1 MTGAALQEIFKMQR
15 EMDGL
20 LAQPHV
26 SKEQRKRADILMSK
40 IASIRDMGMSTDEA
54 HRALAVEYGREIVP
68 EFTAGKSQRAH
79 EDLFKDYLRGA
90 ADNDIETR
98 ATTLVAGS
106 QSIIYSAG
114 QNGGFLVPT
123 KFYASAAEGL
133 ALTDPLLD
141 PSIVTL
147 IQEPD
152 FSLRPITIPGW
163 DLSGVAAVKV
173 GETSTYTSSNVPSI
187 TSEMKNGYTYR
198 VAFDASLEW
207 SADAEVY
214 GDPMAALGRACGIA
228 MARGVGQDLVT
239 GNGVSAPQG
248 VLTGSADSGVVT
260 ANAGKLVLED
270 FTNVFFSV
278 NKIYRDSPKAAWL
291 VSDAVAKMIS
301 NAVDG
306 NQRPLFP
313 VEDGIT
319 RICGKVVYV
328 CPSLPAYNA
337 SLGTQA
343 PGSFCVFGDLSHYYV
358 HASNIR
364 MQRLLQ
370 TPGLIEYGK
379 CRYIALQRVD
389 AVLEDPT
396 DGALPPIVSARLH
409 V

>member
-1 MTGAALQEIFKMQR
+1 MTAAALKEIFQLQR

-20 LAQPHV
+20 LAQEHV
-26 SKEQRKRADILMSK
+26 SKEQRKRADMLMSK
-40 IASIRDMGMSTDEA
+40 IASLRDMGMSTDEA
-54 HRALAVEYGREIVP
+54 HRALASEYGREI
-68 EFTAGKSQRAH
+68 EQRDENAAAH
-79 EDLFKDYLRGA
+79 EDLFKRFLRGEH
-90 ADNDIETR
+90 IEER

-106 QSIIYSAG
+106 QSILYTAG

-123 KFYASAAEGL
+123 KFYQSAAEGL

-141 PSIVTL
+141 ENIVTL
-147 IQEPD
+147 ISEPD

-207 SADAEVY
+207 DVDAKAY
-214 GDPMAALGRACGIA
+214 GDPMAALGRACGVA
-228 MARGVGQDLVT
+228 MARGVGPDLVA
-239 GNGVSAPQG
+239 GNGTSAPQG
-248 VLTGSADSGVVT
+248 VLTGATDSGVTT
-260 ANAGKLVLED
+260 ANSGKVVLGD
-270 FTNVFFSV
+270 FTNVFYSV
-278 NKIYRDSPKAAWL
+278 NKVYRDSPKAAWL
-291 VSDAVAKMIS
+291 VNDSVHKMIS
-301 NAVDG
+301 NCVDD
-306 NQRPLFP
+306 NHRPLFP
-313 VEDGIT
+313 VVDGIT
-319 RICGKVVYV
+319 RICGKPVYV

-343 PGSFCVFGDLSHYYV
+343 PGSFCAFGDLSHYYV
-358 HASNIR
+358 HATNIR

-389 AVLEDPT
+389 AVLNDPT
-396 DGALPPIVSARLH
+396 DGALPPVVSARLH
-409 V
+409 S